1 MKLRPVFLV
10 LVIAAIFPSL
20 TLCQNQQYMNCHTQE
35 SSGNFVASNETIV
48 NGMVCQIAKPKST
61 VVASSTPGT
70 TPKPSRPV
78 GAPLSQMP
86 TPNAVVPKSLLIL
99 TGRHQVARS

>member
-70 TPKPSRPV
+70 TLNQVVRWELRYDKCPPQMQWSR
-78 GAPLSQMP
+78 
-86 TPNAVVPKSLLIL
+86 SLF
-99 TGRHQVARS
+99 